1 MYENY
6 VGDIRTRKQVESA
19 LQNSTSTLVIKFSHT
34 CWQLEEEIDV
44 ENSIK
49 QHRVKSIL
57 RDKYEW
63 KKKEQ
68 RSKYD
73 TREYVE

>member
-1 MYENY
+1 MYKNY

-19 LQNSTSTLVIKFSHT
+19 LQNSTSTLVIKFKHT

-63 KKKEQ
+63 KEEEQ

-73 TREYVE
+73 TRKYVE